1 MSLRFDGNLGGAF
14 ICWCFYLEGGG
25 LWWCGGWGEMK
36 QRQEALP
43 LALCWFRENSIERLL
58 ADTEF
63 LLSDDS
69 TVAVDVLANQVVE
82 QTTTLTYEHLQ

>member
-1 MSLRFDGNLGGAF
+1 MSLRFDENLGGAF
-14 ICWCFYLEGGG
+14 IWVVEV
-25 LWWCGGWGEMK
+25 CGGVVDGVK
-36 QRQEALP
+36 SNSARRRLP

-69 TVAVDVLANQVVE
+69 TVAVDVLANQVVK